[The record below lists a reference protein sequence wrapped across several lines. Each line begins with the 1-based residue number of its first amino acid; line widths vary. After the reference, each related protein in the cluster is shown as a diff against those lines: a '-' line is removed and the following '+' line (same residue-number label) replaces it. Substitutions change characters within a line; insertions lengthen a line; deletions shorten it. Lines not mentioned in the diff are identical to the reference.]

1 MDVVSNVTLRLGPI
15 VPACR
20 ADEQAE
26 VGMVTVVTGWRYG
39 GPTIGRETSPSKRGS
54 EKSGRERRSTR
65 GPLPSRS
72 ASARR

>member
-1 MDVVSNVTLRLGPI
+1 MYVVSNMTLQLGPI

-26 VGMVTVVTGWRYG
+26 EEMVTVVTGWRYG
-39 GPTIGRETSPSKRGS
+39 GPTAGRSRPGKRGS
-54 EKSGRERRSTR
+54 EKSGRERRAARWS
-65 GPLPSRS
+65 LPGRS